1 VWKTSSRWNAAER
14 QVQAAFQ
21 RGTEV
26 DLSGTPHPVR
36 ASALAELLAGPADR
50 GTAPRAALR
59 LRSAE
64 IVGRLDLRHVEVTA
78 PVEIS
83 SSTFTDVPDLT
94 EARVVNLLLTDCT
107 LPGLRARLLEL
118 RGDLALVRCAV
129 AGSVDLCDVRV
140 GGTVTLDGS
149 RIVNPVGISNESTG
163 TATQPGPATEPDTAL
178 EPGTALAAARM
189 TVTGNLHAR
198 QGFTA
203 EGQVWLGGANIGGS
217 VNLDGA
223 SLRHTAGAAL
233 SADRLVVG
241 GSLTARYRFVA
252 DGGVL
257 LIHAQ
262 IGSQL
267 NFNNSELR
275 ATRSFA
281 LHLGGA
287 RVGSLWLTFAT
298 RPIGG
303 IRLSGLQADSIFDN
317 PETWPTELELVG
329 CTYRLLIARGA
340 ADPRQPSPPA
350 PVTVR
355 QRLDWLRR
363 SPEGYTPQPYEQLA
377 EQYRRGGQDVEA
389 RRVLLERQR
398 RRRATLRL
406 PGRLLGYLLDGLVGY
421 GYRAWLAGIWLVAF
435 WALGTVS
442 FVLQPSVPRNP
453 AEAPAGNAALQALD
467 LLLPIVNLGHDNAW
481 KPSGLTEYVA
491 ALLVVVGWVLTTAVV
506 AGLTR
511 TLNR

>member
-1 VWKTSSRWNAAER
+1 MWKTSSRWNAAER
-14 QVQAAFQ
+14 HVQAAFH
-21 RGTEV
+21 RGAEV
-26 DLSGTPHPVR
+26 DLSGTSHPVR
-36 ASALAELLAGPADR
+36 ASVLAELLAGPADR

-64 IVGRLDLRHVEVTA
+64 IVGRLDLRHVEVTV

-83 SSTFTDVPDLT
+83 SSTFSDVPDLT

-118 RGDLALVRCAV
+118 RGDLALVRCKV
-129 AGSVDLCDVRV
+129 ARPVDLCDARV

-149 RIVNPVGISNESTG
+149 HVVNPVEATSEPTST
-163 TATQPGPATEPDTAL
+163 TL

-189 TVTGNLHAR
+189 TVIGNLHAR
-198 QGFTA
+198 RGFTT
-203 EGQVWLGGANIGGS
+203 EGQVWLGGTTVGGS
-217 VNLDGA
+217 VDLDGA
-223 SLRHTAGAAL
+223 RLRHTGGAAL
-233 SADRLVVG
+233 SGDRLTVAG
-241 GSLTARYRFVA
+241 NLTARFGFVA

-267 NFNNSELR
+267 NFNNAELHG
-275 ATRSFA
+275 TKSYA

-298 RPIGG
+298 TPIGRV
-303 IRLSGLQADSIFDN
+303 RLSGLQADTIFDN
-317 PETWPTELELVG
+317 PQTWPSELELVG
-329 CTYRLLIARGA
+329 CTYRLLIARSP
-340 ADPRQPSPPA
+340 ADPHQPSPPA
-350 PVTVR
+350 PVSVR

-398 RRRATLRL
+398 RRRATLRI
-406 PGRLLGYLLDGLVGY
+406 PGRLLGYLVDGLVGY

-442 FVLQPSVPRNP
+442 FLLQPSVPRNP
-453 AEAPAGNAALQALD
+453 AEAPARNAALQALD